1 MKERIIGENVFVTG
15 MIERN
20 TNYYILRE
28 KEDNYYGGNDG
39 NIEYNIM
46 EANWYLSYKD
56 AKMELDT
63 YDNPND
69 WDIIRISCLV
79 RLEEVM

>member
-1 MKERIIGENVFVTG
+1 MKERIIGENVFVAG
-15 MIERN
+15 MIEKN

-28 KEDNYYGGNDG
+28 KEEQYYGGNDG

>member
-1 MKERIIGENVFVTG
+1 MKIIGENVFIHG
-15 MIERN
+15 MIEKN

-28 KEDNYYGGNDG
+28 KEDNYYGGKDG

-46 EANWYLSYKD
+46 DAAWYLTYND
-56 AKMELDT
+56 AKMELET
-63 YDNPND
+63 YDEPEN

-79 RLEEVM
+79 RLEEIM